1 MKLEINFM
9 QKNGE
14 STKMWKFNNMLPR
27 NQWVS
32 EEIKEEIIKTDTNG
46 NTTLQIYGIQQS

>member
-9 QKNGE
+9 KKNGE

-32 EEIKEEIIKTDTNG
+32 EEIKEEITKTDTNG